1 MDLAGQVSYRQLAEE
16 IGEVLQAAAE
26 TAEKMQEEAR
36 GDAARIRAE
45 AEAELRNAYAEG
57 RRILE
62 EARMEADMLRA
73 EAQWQS
79 QEVLAQARRQAAES
93 MTGANTRLANLEQA
107 ESRVLDRLAGVG
119 QFLAD
124 TLATIREGQREAAA
138 AIAGGDFLPE
148 IPEVPKHVSDVDD
161 GDVRLFWVGIP
172 QMRNVPRYEQRYK
185 LINDI
190 IRTEAEK
197 RPGKVYFVEFPPP
210 APAMPTP
217 MPEPAEPYSD
227 DPDTEIVL
235 TENPG
240 ASLFNSDRERSEWAP
255 PPEMPTWWIR
265 GGGVQG

>member
-1 MDLAGQVSYRQLAEE
+1 MDLSGQVSYRQLAEE

-36 GDAARIRAE
+36 AEADRIRGD
-45 AEAELRNAYAEG
+45 AEAELRTAYAEG

-79 QEVLAQARRQAAES
+79 QEVLAQARRQAAER

-124 TLATIREGQREAAA
+124 TLATIREGRREAAA
-138 AIAGGDFLPE
+138 AIADGDLPE
-148 IPEVPKHVSDVDD
+148 IPEIPRHAGDADD
-161 GDVRLFWVGIP
+161 SPDQPI
-172 QMRNVPRYEQRYK
+172 
-185 LINDI
+185 
-190 IRTEAEK
+190 
-197 RPGKVYFVEFPPP
+197 GKVYFVEFPPP

-217 MPEPAEPYSD
+217 TPERAEPSSD
-227 DPDTEIVL
+227 DPDDSDREIVL
-235 TENPG
+235 TDSPG

-265 GGGVQG
+265 GGAQG

>member
-1 MDLAGQVSYRQLAEE
+1 
-16 IGEVLQAAAE
+16 
-26 TAEKMQEEAR
+26 
-36 GDAARIRAE
+36 
-45 AEAELRNAYAEG
+45 
-57 RRILE
+57 
-62 EARMEADMLRA
+62 MEADMLRA

-79 QEVLAQARRQAAES
+79 QEVLAQARRQAAER

-138 AIAGGDFLPE
+138 AIAGGDLLPE
-148 IPEVPKHVSDVDD
+148 IPEVPEHVSDVDD
-161 GDVRLFWVGIP
+161 GDDDADQP
-172 QMRNVPRYEQRYK
+172 S
-185 LINDI
+185 
-190 IRTEAEK
+190 
-197 RPGKVYFVEFPPP
+197 GKVYFVEFPPP

-227 DPDTEIVL
+227 DSGDSDTEIVL

-265 GGGVQG
+265 GSIQG

>member
-1 MDLAGQVSYRQLAEE
+1 MDLDGQVSYRQLAEE

-26 TAEKMQEEAR
+26 TAEKMQEDARAEA
-36 GDAARIRAE
+36 DRIRAQ
-45 AEAELRNAYAEG
+45 AEGELRNAYAEG

-79 QEVLAQARRQAAES
+79 QEVLAQARRQAAER

-138 AIAGGDFLPE
+138 ALADGCLPAIPE
-148 IPEVPKHVSDVDD
+148 IPEHADDVDD
-161 GDVRLFWVGIP
+161 ADDDPDQPI
-172 QMRNVPRYEQRYK
+172 
-185 LINDI
+185 
-190 IRTEAEK
+190 
-197 RPGKVYFVEFPPP
+197 GKVYFVEFPPP
-210 APAMPTP
+210 APMMATPT
-217 MPEPAEPYSD
+217 PEPAETRSD
-227 DPDTEIVL
+227 DDVDTEIVL
-235 TENPG
+235 TESTG

-255 PPEMPTWWIR
+255 PPDMPTWWIR
-265 GGGVQG
+265 GGAQG

>member
-16 IGEVLQAAAE
+16 IGQVLQAAAE

-36 GDAARIRAE
+36 ADAGRIRAE
-45 AEAELRNAYAEG
+45 ADAELRNAYAEG

-79 QEVLAQARRQAAES
+79 QEVLAQARRQATER
-93 MTGANTRLANLEQA
+93 MTGANARLANLEQA

-138 AIAGGDFLPE
+138 AVAGSDLLPE
-148 IPEVPKHVSDVDD
+148 IPEVPEDVDD
-161 GDVRLFWVGIP
+161 ADDGGADQPV
-172 QMRNVPRYEQRYK
+172 
-185 LINDI
+185 
-190 IRTEAEK
+190 
-197 RPGKVYFVEFPPP
+197 GKVYFVEFPPP
-210 APAMPTP
+210 APTMATP
-217 MPEPAEPYSD
+217 MPEPAEPDSD
-227 DPDTEIVL
+227 HVDTDCHPGGHPLMPGVL
-235 TENPG
+235 TQRPG

-255 PPEMPTWWIR
+255 PPEMPTWWTR
-265 GGGVQG
+265 DGAQG

>member
-161 GDVRLFWVGIP
+161 GDDDADQP
-172 QMRNVPRYEQRYK
+172 S
-185 LINDI
+185 
-190 IRTEAEK
+190 
-197 RPGKVYFVEFPPP
+197 GKVYFVEFPPP

>member
-26 TAEKMQEEAR
+26 TAEKMQEDAR
-36 GDAARIRAE
+36 IDADRIRAE

-57 RRILE
+57 RRILD

-79 QEVLAQARRQAAES
+79 QEVLAQARRQAAER

-138 AIAGGDFLPE
+138 ALVDGGLPA
-148 IPEVPKHVSDVDD
+148 IPEVPEHTEDADDIDD
-161 GDVRLFWVGIP
+161 GPDQP
-172 QMRNVPRYEQRYK
+172 
-185 LINDI
+185 
-190 IRTEAEK
+190 TA
-197 RPGKVYFVEFPPP
+197 KVYFVEFPPP
-210 APAMPTP
+210 APMMATP
-217 MPEPAEPYSD
+217 ASEPVEAYAD
-227 DPDTEIVL
+227 DATDTEIVL
-235 TENPG
+235 TETPG
-240 ASLFNSDRERSEWAP
+240 ASLFHSDRERSEWAP

-265 GGGVQG
+265 GNAQG

>member
-36 GDAARIRAE
+36 GDADRIRAE

-161 GDVRLFWVGIP
+161 GDDDADQP
-172 QMRNVPRYEQRYK
+172 S
-185 LINDI
+185 
-190 IRTEAEK
+190 
-197 RPGKVYFVEFPPP
+197 GKVYFVEFPPP